1 MENRG
6 ILEKTREAADFI
18 EDKIT
23 EQQEGPGAGGEKIE
37 TALVLGSGL
46 GGLADEIESPLKI
59 EYADIPNFPAVTV
72 PGHAGRI
79 VCGQLEGKRV
89 MVFQG
94 RFHYYEGYPMEDVV
108 LPVRVMALL
117 GIRNLILTNAAGGI
131 NTSFQPG
138 DLMCITDHIKLTGLS
153 PLRGPNLKELGPRF
167 NDMSDAY
174 SKALR
179 KLVSQAALAAGTSLR
194 EGVYAYMT
202 GPSFE
207 SPAEI
212 RMLRTLGA
220 DAVGMSTVPE
230 VIVASHAGLKVAAIS
245 TITNM
250 AAGILDQ
257 PLSHEEVME
266 TGALVKDKLLG
277 LIREVIRAL

>member
-1 MENRG
+1 MTDIPALSRA
-6 ILEKTREAADFI
+6 RRAAEYI
-18 EDKIT
+18 
-23 EQQEGPGAGGEKIE
+23 QEIFADRRPE

-46 GGLADEIESPLKI
+46 GALAESIESPLTI
-59 EYADIPNFPAVTV
+59 EYAGIHDFPVSTV

-79 VCGQLEGKRV
+79 VIGELEGKEV

-94 RFHYYEGYPMEDVV
+94 RFHYYEGYSMEDVV
-108 LPVRVMALL
+108 LPVRVMSLL
-117 GIRNLILTNAAGGI
+117 GIQTLILTNAAGGI
-131 NTSFQPG
+131 NTSFEPG
-138 DLMCITDHIKLTGLS
+138 DLMCIRDHIKLTGLS
-153 PLRGPNLKELGPRF
+153 PLRGPNIDDFGPRF

-174 SKALR
+174 SGELR
-179 KLVSQAALAAGTSLR
+179 RIMHEAAVRTGTTLR

-207 SPAEI
+207 TPAEI
-212 RMLRTLGA
+212 KMLRLLGA

-230 VIVASHAGLKVAAIS
+230 VIVAAHAGMRAAGIS

-266 TGALVKDKLLG
+266 TGARVKEKLLA
-277 LIREVIRAL
+277 LIGEVLRAL

>member
-1 MENRG
+1 MTDIPALSRA
-6 ILEKTREAADFI
+6 RRAAEYI
-18 EDKIT
+18 
-23 EQQEGPGAGGEKIE
+23 QERFADRRPE
-37 TALVLGSGL
+37 TALILGSGL
-46 GGLADEIESPLKI
+46 GALAESIESPLTI
-59 EYADIPNFPAVTV
+59 EYAGIPDFPVSTV

-79 VCGQLEGKRV
+79 VIGELEGKVV

-94 RFHYYEGYPMEDVV
+94 RFHYYEGYSMEDVV

-117 GIRNLILTNAAGGI
+117 GIRTLILTNAAGGI
-131 NTSFQPG
+131 NTSFEPG
-138 DLMCITDHIKLTGLS
+138 DLMCISDHIKLTGLS
-153 PLRGPNLKELGPRF
+153 PLRGPNIDDFGPRF
-167 NDMSDAY
+167 NDMSNAY
-174 SKALR
+174 SGELR
-179 KLVSQAALAAGTSLR
+179 RIMHEAAARTGTALR

-207 SPAEI
+207 TPAEI
-212 RMLRTLGA
+212 KMLRVLGA

-230 VIVASHAGLKVAAIS
+230 VIIAAHAGMRAAGIS

-266 TGALVKDKLLG
+266 TGARVKEKLLA
-277 LIREVIRAL
+277 LIGEVLRAL

>member
-1 MENRG
+1 MTDTPALNRA
-6 ILEKTREAADFI
+6 RRAA
-18 EDKIT
+18 EYV
-23 EQQEGPGAGGEKIE
+23 QERFADRRPE

-46 GGLADEIESPLKI
+46 GAVAESIDAPVI
-59 EYADIPNFPAVTV
+59 IDYSDIPDFPVSTV

-79 VCGQLEGKRV
+79 VMGELEGKEV

-94 RFHYYEGYPMEDVV
+94 RFHYYEGYSMEEVV

-117 GIRNLILTNAAGGI
+117 GIRTLILTNAAGGI
-131 NTSFQPG
+131 NTSFEPG
-138 DLMCITDHIKLTGLS
+138 DLMCIRDHIKLTGLS
-153 PLRGPNLKELGPRF
+153 PLRGTNIDEFGPRF

-174 SKALR
+174 SGELR
-179 KLVSQAALAAGTSLR
+179 RIIHEAAARTGTTLR

-207 SPAEI
+207 TPAEI
-212 RMLRTLGA
+212 KMLRALGA

-230 VIVASHAGLKVAAIS
+230 VIVAAHAGMKAAGIS

-266 TGALVKDKLLG
+266 TGAMVKEKLLD
-277 LIREVIRAL
+277 LIREVLRAL